1 MEENEKGR
9 TLGALEQKIKDQE
22 LRIAFM
28 DADNSVLATDLE
40 HWKKVAA
47 GLKGRNKQLAK
58 RVAHYKQLD
67 LEGDGLYEETLARLE
82 EKEKVIAG
90 LQSQVGRLTV
100 ENKKLKV
107 SIEGKERLIEELELA
122 TIKLHAPWW
131 KRIFM

>member
-1 MEENEKGR
+1 MTQEE
-9 TLGALEQKIKDQE
+9 KIKDLKE
-22 LRIAFM
+22 RIALM
-28 DADNSVLATDLE
+28 EADNSALAVDLE
-40 HWKKVAA
+40 HWKKAAA
-47 GLKGRNKQLAK
+47 GAKGRNKQLAE
-58 RVAHYKQLD
+58 RIEHYRQLN

-90 LQSQVGRLTV
+90 LQSQVGRLTI

>member
-1 MEENEKGR
+1 MTQEE
-9 TLGALEQKIKDQE
+9 KIKDLE
-22 LRIAFM
+22 ERIALM
-28 DADNSVLATDLE
+28 EADHSALVVDLE
-40 HWKKVAA
+40 HWKKAAA
-47 GLKGRNKQLAK
+47 GAKGRNKQLAE
-58 RVAHYKQLD
+58 RIEHYRQLD

-82 EKEKVIAG
+82 EKEKIIAG

>member
-1 MEENEKGR
+1 MTQEE
-9 TLGALEQKIKDQE
+9 KIKDLE
-22 LRIAFM
+22 ERIALM
-28 DADNSVLATDLE
+28 EADHSALVVDLE
-40 HWKKVAA
+40 HWKKAAA
-47 GLKGRNKQLAK
+47 GAKGRNKQLAE
-58 RVAHYKQLD
+58 RIEHYRQLD

-82 EKEKVIAG
+82 EKVIAG